1 MSPRDSLTAYGHL
14 AAYSEGWIN
23 GDVDTVLPALAEDYL
38 LDDPHFGRISK
49 DGMPA
54 YFEDLKAAVRDLRGG
69 AEELPVMRIGEVV
82 TREEGEILTVWLWW
96 AVPGTSLEGAGL
108 IKIAPAGVV
117 SERLTY
123 FTKLQI

>member
-1 MSPRDSLTAYGHL
+1 MSTDDRLAAYGHL

-23 GDVDTVLPALAEDYL
+23 GDVDTVLPSLADDYL
-38 LDDPHFGRISK
+38 LEDPHFGRIPK
-49 DGMPA
+49 AGMPA
-54 YFEDLKAAVRDLRGG
+54 YFERLNSAVRDLRGG
-69 AEELPVMRIGEVV
+69 AEDLPVMRIGEVMSQ
-82 TREEGEILTVWLWW
+82 EDGELLTVWLWW
-96 AVPGTSLEGAGL
+96 AVPGTDLEGAGL

>member
-1 MSPRDSLTAYGHL
+1 MSTDDRLAAYGHL

-23 GDVDTVLPALAEDYL
+23 GDADTVLPSLADDYL
-38 LDDPHFGRISK
+38 LEDPHFGRIPK
-49 DGMPA
+49 AGMPA
-54 YFEDLKAAVRDLRGG
+54 YFERLNSAVRDLRGG
-69 AEELPVMRIGEVV
+69 AEDLPVMRIGEVMSQ
-82 TREEGEILTVWLWW
+82 EDGELLTVWLWW
-96 AVPGTSLEGAGL
+96 AVPGTVLEGAGL

>member
-1 MSPRDSLTAYGHL
+1 MSTDDRLAAYGHL

-23 GDVDTVLPALAEDYL
+23 GDVDTVLPSLADDYL
-38 LDDPHFGRISK
+38 LEDPHFGRIPK

-54 YFEDLKAAVRDLRGG
+54 YFERLNSAVRDLRGG
-69 AEELPVMRIGEVV
+69 AEDLPVMREDGEL
-82 TREEGEILTVWLWW
+82 LTVWLWW
-96 AVPGTSLEGAGL
+96 AVPGTDLEGAGL